1 MAASSFLNPTS
12 SRVRTVPAWYG
23 PVLPRVTNKGASIAL
38 VNPFATTN
46 PQTPGPI
53 FPSAGS
59 YHASIISALN
69 MLFGT
74 RPGERIY
81 LPQYGLNMEALVY
94 EALDDQMTAD
104 AQAAI
109 KSAVGTYVPQVQVIQ
124 VQVNKD
130 ANNNQVAFLLTMQV
144 RGSAPN
150 DLLTYST
157 PSTPSA

>member
-1 MAASSFLNPTS
+1 MASSFLNPTS
-12 SRVRTVPAWYG
+12 QRVRTVPSWYG
-23 PVLPRVTNKGASIAL
+23 PVLPRVTNRGAPIAL
-38 VNPFATTN
+38 VNPFATSN
-46 PQTPGPI
+46 PKTPGPI
-53 FPSAGS
+53 FPSASS
-59 YHASIISALN
+59 YRASITSALN

-104 AQAAI
+104 AQNAI
-109 KSAVGTYVPQVQVIQ
+109 KAAVESYIPQVSVVQ

-130 ANNNQVAFLLTMQV
+130 ANNNQVSFVLSLSV
-144 RGSAPN
+144 VGSPPN

-157 PSTPSA
+157 PSTPAA